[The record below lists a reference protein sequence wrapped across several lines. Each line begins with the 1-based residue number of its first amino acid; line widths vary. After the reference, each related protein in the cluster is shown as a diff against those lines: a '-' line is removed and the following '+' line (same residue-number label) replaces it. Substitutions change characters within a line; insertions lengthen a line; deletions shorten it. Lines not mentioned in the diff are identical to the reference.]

1 MKLLIVDDHAL
12 FRDGL
17 KLLLMQ
23 LEDDVQVLEAP
34 DSTSAFDALS
44 LHSDIDF
51 MLLDLNLPGQDGLAI
66 LEAMVDAYPTIPV
79 AIVSASTQKDD
90 VDKVMERSAMG
101 YIFKHSASAV
111 ILGAVRLMLAG
122 GLYTPPLSLL
132 CTTKTNKSTNAALV
146 EALTKRQ
153 IEVLRLL
160 VAGFSNKQIASELDI
175 AEATIKMHITA
186 IFKALGVTNRTQA
199 ALAAEHAF
207 T

>member
-1 MKLLIVDDHAL
+1 
-12 FRDGL
+12 
-17 KLLLMQ
+17 
-23 LEDDVQVLEAP
+23 
-34 DSTSAFDALS
+34 

-66 LEAMVDAYPTIPV
+66 LEAMVDTYPTIPV

-101 YIFKHSASAV
+101 YIFKHSASTV

-132 CTTKTNKSTNAALV
+132 CTTKTDISTNAALV
-146 EALTKRQ
+146 KALTKRQ
-153 IEVLRLL
+153 TEVLSLL

-186 IFKALGVTNRTQA
+186 IFRALGVTNRTQA
-199 ALAAEHAF
+199 ALAAEHVF

>member
-23 LEDDVQVLEAP
+23 LAGDVQVLEAP
-34 DSTSAFDALS
+34 DSTSAFDTLS

-66 LEAMVDAYPTIPV
+66 LEAMVDTYPTIPV

-101 YIFKHSASAV
+101 YIFKHSASTV

-132 CTTKTNKSTNAALV
+132 CTTKTDISTNAALV
-146 EALTKRQ
+146 KALTKRQ
-153 IEVLRLL
+153 TEVLSLL

-186 IFKALGVTNRTQA
+186 IFRALGVTNRTQA
-199 ALAAEHAF
+199 ALAAEHVF